1 MFARL
6 KSPFAFAALVAASA
20 ALVAWP
26 SASQNRAPGAGPSA
40 GAPHAGAAGTVA
52 PMHGPTAFGFLEF
65 DWNGAL
71 PGFSPWRGDAS
82 TADLFPQQT
91 NATE

>member
-1 MFARL
+1 MLARL
-6 KSPFAFAALVAASA
+6 KSPYVFAALVAGATA
-20 ALVAWP
+20 FVAWP
-26 SASQNRAPGAGPSA
+26 SASQNRAPNTGASHPGPI
-40 GAPHAGAAGTVA
+40 GTGA

-82 TADLFPQQT
+82 TADLLPHQA

>member
-6 KSPFAFAALVAASA
+6 RLPFAFAVLVAAVTA
-20 ALVAWP
+20 FVAGP
-26 SASQNRAPGAGPSA
+26 SASQNRAPNP
-40 GAPHAGAAGTVA
+40 GAAHPVPLATGA

-82 TADLFPQQT
+82 TADIFPRQA

>member
-1 MFARL
+1 M
-6 KSPFAFAALVAASA
+6 KAL
-20 ALVAWP
+20 LVDLDDTLLDYTGGVDECWLYACE
-26 SASQNRAPGAGPSA
+26 AHAGPV
-40 GAPHAGAAGTVA
+40 GTGA

-71 PGFSPWRGDAS
+71 PGFSPWRGDAT
-82 TADLFPQQT
+82 TADIFPHQA